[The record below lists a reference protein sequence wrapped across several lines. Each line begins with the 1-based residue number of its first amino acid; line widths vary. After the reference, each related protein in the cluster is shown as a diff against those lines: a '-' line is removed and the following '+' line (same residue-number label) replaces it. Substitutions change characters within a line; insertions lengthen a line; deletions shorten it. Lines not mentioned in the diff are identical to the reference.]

1 MSIFYAD
8 PKHRRGLFKI
18 ETSKGEYKTTTSVII
33 FVALPTIL
41 GPISC
46 GELKMPWEL
55 HIIMRAWVDPN
66 YTEVKRPVHPI
77 LEWLLWS
84 YVKVINKD
92 TSATEIDMIV
102 VTLLSQKL
110 KAWQK
115 LWLEGTIVKWP

>member
-55 HIIMRAWVDPN
+55 HIIMRAWVEPKDR
-66 YTEVKRPVHPI
+66 EVKLIFQPI
-77 LEWLLWS
+77 LEWLIWRF
-84 YVKVINKD
+84 VKIINKE
-92 TSATEIDMIV
+92 TSAAETDMSV
-102 VTLLSQKL
+102 VTLPYQKL
-110 KAWQK
+110 KA
-115 LWLEGTIVKWP
+115 